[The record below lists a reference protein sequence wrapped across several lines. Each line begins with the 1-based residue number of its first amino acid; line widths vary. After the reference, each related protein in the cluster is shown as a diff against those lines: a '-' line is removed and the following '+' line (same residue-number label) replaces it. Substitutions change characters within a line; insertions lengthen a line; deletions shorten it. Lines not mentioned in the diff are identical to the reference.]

1 MAIPPMPLVP
11 RLQFFSVTLSRR
23 PFFFQVRSV
32 FKALARHQ
40 SLAEVSLLRGRR
52 ILELEWRRGI

>member
-1 MAIPPMPLVP
+1 
-11 RLQFFSVTLSRR
+11 
-23 PFFFQVRSV
+23 VRCV

-40 SLAEVSLLRGRR
+40 SLAEVALLRGRR